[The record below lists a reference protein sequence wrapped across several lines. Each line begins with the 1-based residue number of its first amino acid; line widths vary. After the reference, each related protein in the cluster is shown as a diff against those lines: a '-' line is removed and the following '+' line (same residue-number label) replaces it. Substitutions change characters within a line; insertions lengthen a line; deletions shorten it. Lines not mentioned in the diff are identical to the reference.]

1 MDFIKFESKH
11 VLGIEE
17 IDNQHKKIYESV
29 NKLFEMQNSTKVEII
44 DIYQNLLKEFKIHFE
59 TEESLMKKNKV
70 VEFISHKLEHDRA
83 LQKYSDYLK
92 TLKKA
97 NSKLDM
103 EILKSMKNW
112 LENHF
117 EKKDIKLKQFLNLN

>member
-97 NSKLDM
+97 NSKLDL

>member
-17 IDNQHKKIYESV
+17 IDNQHKKIYETV

-117 EKKDIKLKQFLNLN
+117 EKKDIKLKQFSNLN

>member
-1 MDFIKFESKH
+1 MDFIMFENKH

-17 IDNQHKKIYESV
+17 IDNQHKKIYETV
-29 NKLFEMQNSTKVEII
+29 NKLFNIQNSGKKEII
-44 DIYQNLLKEFKIHFE
+44 KTFEILLKEFETHFE

-70 VEFISHKLEHDRA
+70 VEFISHKLEHQRA

-97 NSKLDM
+97 NSKLDL

-117 EKKDIKLKQFLNLN
+117 EKKDIKLKQFSNLT

>member
-17 IDNQHKKIYESV
+17 IDNQHKKIYETV

>member
-44 DIYQNLLKEFKIHFE
+44 DIYQNLLEEFKIHFE

-97 NSKLDM
+97 NSKLDL